1 MREYRELQTLID
13 ELERHIVHQDKLLQ
27 AAVLAERAECAKL
40 CDTIGDN
47 TTNNDN
53 YATGAYAC
61 GKEIRARG
69 EK

>member
-40 CDTIGDN
+40 CDAIGDN

-61 GKEIRARG
+61 GKAIRERG